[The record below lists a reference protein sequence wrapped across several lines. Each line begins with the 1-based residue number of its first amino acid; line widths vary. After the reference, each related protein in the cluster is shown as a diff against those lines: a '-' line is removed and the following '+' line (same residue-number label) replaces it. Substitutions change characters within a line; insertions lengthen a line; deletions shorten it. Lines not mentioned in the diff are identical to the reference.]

1 MARSIGLREQEKF
14 SWNRFNKKRGEIKME
29 KSIRVLMAIVS
40 LLALGFAFIWGAKFA
55 VPTSRSA
62 VYEIPMA
69 DRREPWR
76 VTTYRNKV
84 YVLIEAPSMPEDI
97 TRKEGPIK

>member
-1 MARSIGLREQEKF
+1 MLISA
-14 SWNRFNKKRGEIKME
+14 
-29 KSIRVLMAIVS
+29 
-40 LLALGFAFIWGAKFA
+40 LAWAGWRLAFICLIVGLFGFILGRNFDLP
-55 VPTSRSA
+55 PTRSA

-97 TRKEGPIK
+97 VRKEGPTK

>member
-1 MARSIGLREQEKF
+1 
-14 SWNRFNKKRGEIKME
+14 ME
-29 KSIRVLMAIVS
+29 KKSYGSFAVACFVIISFLIGGI
-40 LLALGFAFIWGAKFA
+40 LGFNFGL
-55 VPTSRSA
+55 PPSRAA

-97 TRKEGPIK
+97 TRKEGPTR

>member
-1 MARSIGLREQEKF
+1 
-14 SWNRFNKKRGEIKME
+14 ME
-29 KSIRVLMAIVS
+29 KKSYGSFAVAYFVILSFLIGGI
-40 LLALGFAFIWGAKFA
+40 LGFNFGL
-55 VPTSRSA
+55 PPRRSA

-84 YVLIEAPSMPEDI
+84 YVLIEAPSMSEDI
-97 TRKEGPIK
+97 VKKGADK

>member
-1 MARSIGLREQEKF
+1 MENKFYWRIALICLIAGLV
-14 SWNRFNKKRGEIKME
+14 S
-29 KSIRVLMAIVS
+29 S
-40 LLALGFAFIWGAKFA
+40 LLGRYFVLPPI
-55 VPTSRSA
+55 RSA

-84 YVLIEAPSMPEDI
+84 YVLIEAPSMPKEI
-97 TRKEGPIK
+97 IRKEGPTK

>member
-1 MARSIGLREQEKF
+1 
-14 SWNRFNKKRGEIKME
+14 ME
-29 KSIRVLMAIVS
+29 KSTKILIVIACILVL
-40 LLALGFAFIWGAKFA
+40 GYAFILGGKFA
-55 VPTSRSA
+55 VPASRSS

-97 TRKEGPIK
+97 VRKDGPTK

>member
-1 MARSIGLREQEKF
+1 
-14 SWNRFNKKRGEIKME
+14 ME
-29 KSIRVLMAIVS
+29 KQPYGSFAVAFFVVVS
-40 LLALGFAFIWGAKFA
+40 LFIGGVLGFMGGKTFGI
-55 VPTSRSA
+55 PLPRSA

-97 TRKEGPIK
+97 ARKDGPTR

>member
-1 MARSIGLREQEKF
+1 MEKQPYGLFAVMLIIGLFIGVILSSLGGKIF
-14 SWNRFNKKRGEIKME
+14 
-29 KSIRVLMAIVS
+29 VL
-40 LLALGFAFIWGAKFA
+40 
-55 VPTSRSA
+55 SRSA

-84 YVLIEAPSMPEDI
+84 YVLIEAPSMPEEI
-97 TRKEGPIK
+97 IRKDGPTK

>member
-1 MARSIGLREQEKF
+1 MKMERTQIYWFLMLILLLIVSIGLILEREF
-14 SWNRFNKKRGEIKME
+14 SSPPI
-29 KSIRVLMAIVS
+29 
-40 LLALGFAFIWGAKFA
+40 
-55 VPTSRSA
+55 RSA

-84 YVLIEAPSMPEDI
+84 YVLIEAPSMPEEIIRKDGP
-97 TRKEGPIK
+97 TR